1 MQHDRYELVLDPT
14 DHWTVWDN
22 LTGVPAVFAGQILA
36 GLTEAEAKA
45 ALRVLTAVERKPSKA
60 AENAA

>member
-22 LTGVPAVFAGQILA
+22 LTGVPAVFAGQTLA
-36 GLTEAEAKA
+36 GLTEAEAN
-45 ALRVLTAVERKPSKA
+45 LRVLTAVERKPSKA